1 MSVIEE
7 PVPPPPITPGVA
19 RALSPLVRRI
29 ACEGE
34 DGDPGLNTYL
44 IGIDEIVI
52 IDPGPEDASHLDV
65 LCGCGGDRIRW
76 IVLTDTGA
84 AYSAGAQELKE
95 RTGAEL
101 IAPAGFDGADDVLGD
116 GYKIDATEFRIT
128 AVAIDDGSDG
138 RFSFVLEQERTLL
151 AGDHVDESGAPAS
164 LPEKVKSYR
173 IKSIAPGH
181 GQYIENANTIL
192 K

>member
-1 MSVIEE
+1 MVDE

-29 ACEGE
+29 ASASSNGE
-34 DGDPGLNTYL
+34 ASLNTYL

-52 IDPGPEDASHLDV
+52 VDPGPIDAAHLDV

-76 IVLTDTGA
+76 IVFTDPDPK
-84 AYSAGAQELKE
+84 YSAGALTLKE

-101 IAPAGFDGADDVLGD
+101 LAPPGFDGADQVLGD
-116 GYKIDATEFRIT
+116 GHKIDATEFRIT
-128 AVAIDDGSDG
+128 AVAVGDSETG
-138 RFSFVLEQERTLL
+138 RYAFVLEQERTLIS
-151 AGDHVDESGAPAS
+151 GDHCSQEVPAG

-173 IKSIAPGH
+173 IRSMAPAW
-181 GQYIENANTIL
+181 GQYIDDARVVL
-192 K
+192 YA